1 LKSKSFIVFSLKT
14 IKIAMK
20 SRKQLLNK
28 MKAKAFDTGLFK
40 RILTY
45 TKPYK
50 WRYNGVIIFAI
61 SLSIFAALR
70 PYLLKQTVDGYIKTH
85 DQLGLLFYVT
95 LMGIVLM
102 LEVFS
107 QFYFVYWANWL
118 GQDIVKDIR
127 TKLFK
132 HILSFRMKYF
142 DLVPVGQLVT
152 RSVSDIESIARIFSQ
167 GLFMIISDLM
177 KMLVVLIFMFYM
189 NWKLTW
195 IVVIAMPIL
204 VYITRIFQRKMQV
217 AFEEVRTQIANM
229 NSFVQER
236 VTGMKIVQLFN
247 REKTEYESF
256 KEINGKHKKAWIKTI
271 LYNSIFFPIADII
284 SSLTLG
290 CIVVFGG
297 FKILNGDNFTTFG
310 DLFSYT
316 MFIGMLFNPLRQIAD
331 KFNEMQLGMIAANRV
346 FDIIDTQDHIQD
358 TGTIEA
364 PIFNG
369 TIEFKDVRFGYI
381 PEEEVIKGI
390 DLSVEAGQTIA
401 IVGSTGAGKSTIIN
415 LLNRFYEI
423 NSGTICI
430 DGNNIENYT
439 LASLRK
445 QIAVVLQDV
454 FLFADTIYNNITL
467 NNPEIT
473 KAQVLEA
480 AKVIG
485 VHDFIMSLPDNYD
498 FDVKERGVMLSSG
511 QRQLIAFLRSYVS
524 NPSILILDEATS
536 SIDTYSEEMIQRAT
550 ETITKGRT
558 SIVIAHRLA
567 TIVNADKIVVMDKGL
582 IVEQGTHQELINRT
596 NGYYKNLYDSQ
607 FVVAN

>member
-1 LKSKSFIVFSLKT
+1 
-14 IKIAMK
+14 
-20 SRKQLLNK
+20 
-28 MKAKAFDTGLFK
+28 MKAKAFDTRLFK
-40 RILTY
+40 RILKY
-45 TKPYK
+45 TKPYQL
-50 WRYNGVIIFAI
+50 RFRGVIAFAI
-61 SLSIFAALR
+61 SLSVFAALR

-85 DQLGLLFYVT
+85 DQQGLLLYIS
-95 LMGIVLM
+95 LMGIVL
-102 LEVFS
+102 LAEVFS
-107 QFYFVYWANWL
+107 QYYFVFWANWL

-142 DLVPVGQLVT
+142 DHVPVGQLVT
-152 RSVSDIESIARIFSQ
+152 RSVSDIEAIARIFSQ

-177 KMLVVLIFMFYM
+177 KMVVVLFFMFYM

-195 IVVIAMPIL
+195 IVIVAMPIL
-204 VYITRIFQRKMQV
+204 VFFTRIFQRKMQV
-217 AFEEVRTQIANM
+217 AFEEVRTEIANM

-247 REKTEYESF
+247 REDIEFDKF
-256 KEINGKHKKAWIKTI
+256 KNINDKHRKAWIKTI

-290 CIVVFGG
+290 FIVLYGG
-297 FKILNGDNFTTFG
+297 FKILNGDTFTTFG

-346 FDIIDTQDHIQD
+346 FDILDTDDQIQD

-364 PIFNG
+364 PVFEGN
-369 TIEFKDVRFGYI
+369 IEFKDVRFGYI
-381 PEEEVIKGI
+381 PDEEVIKGI
-390 DLSVEAGQTIA
+390 HLEVKAGQTIA

-423 NSGTICI
+423 NSGTIYI
-430 DGNNIENYT
+430 DHQNIENYT
-439 LASLRK
+439 LGSLRK

-467 NNPEIT
+467 NNPTISREEVLAA
-473 KAQVLEA
+473 AQ
-480 AKVIG
+480 KIG

-511 QRQLIAFLRSYVS
+511 QRQLIAFLRAFVS

-536 SIDTYSEEMIQRAT
+536 SIDTYSEELIQRAT

-582 IVEQGTHQELINRT
+582 IVEQGTHQELVNKT
-596 NGYYKNLYDSQ
+596 SGYYKNLYDSQ
-607 FVVAN
+607 FSVAN

>member
-1 LKSKSFIVFSLKT
+1 
-14 IKIAMK
+14 
-20 SRKQLLNK
+20 
-28 MKAKAFDTGLFK
+28 MKAKAFDTRLFK
-40 RILTY
+40 RILKY
-45 TKPYK
+45 TKPYQ
-50 WRYNGVIIFAI
+50 WRFNGVIIFAI
-61 SLSIFAALR
+61 SLSVFAALR
-70 PYLLKQTVDGYIKTH
+70 PYLLKQTVDSYIQPK
-85 DQLGLLFYVT
+85 DQNGLLIYIT
-95 LMGIVLM
+95 LMGIILL

-107 QFYFVYWANWL
+107 QFFFVYWANWL

-127 TKLFK
+127 VKLFK
-132 HILSFRMKYF
+132 HLLSFRMKYF
-142 DLVPVGQLVT
+142 DMVPVGQLVT
-152 RSVSDIESIARIFSQ
+152 RSVSDIEAIARIFSQ

-195 IVVIAMPIL
+195 IVIVAMPIL
-204 VYITRIFQRKMQV
+204 VFITRVFQRKMQV

-236 VTGMKIVQLFN
+236 VTGMKIVQLFHREDIEAEKFRVINDKHN
-247 REKTEYESF
+247 R
-256 KEINGKHKKAWIKTI
+256 AWIKTI

-290 CIVVFGG
+290 FIVLYGG
-297 FKILNGDNFTTFG
+297 FNILRGDNSTTFG

-346 FDIIDTQDHIQD
+346 FDILDTQDQIQD

-364 PIFNG
+364 PLFDGDIRFEN
-369 TIEFKDVRFGYI
+369 VHFGYI
-381 PEEEVIKGI
+381 PNEEVIKGI
-390 DLSVEAGQTIA
+390 NLEVKASQTIA

-423 NSGTICI
+423 NKGFIFI
-430 DGNNIENYT
+430 DNHNIENYT
-439 LASLRK
+439 LDSLRK

-473 KAQVLEA
+473 RDHVLAA
-480 AKVIG
+480 AKKIG

-511 QRQLIAFLRSYVS
+511 QRQLIAFLRAFVS

-536 SIDTYSEEMIQRAT
+536 SIDTYSEELIQRAT

-582 IVEQGTHQELINRT
+582 IVEQGTHQELINLEK
-596 NGYYKNLYDSQ
+596 GYYKNLYDSQ
-607 FVVAN
+607 FSVAN

>member
-1 LKSKSFIVFSLKT
+1 
-14 IKIAMK
+14 
-20 SRKQLLNK
+20 
-28 MKAKAFDTGLFK
+28 MKAKAFDTRLFK
-40 RILTY
+40 RILKY
-45 TKPYK
+45 TKPYQL
-50 WRYNGVIIFAI
+50 RFRGVIVFAI
-61 SLSIFAALR
+61 SLSVFAALR

-85 DQLGLLFYVT
+85 DQQGLLFYIT
-95 LMGIVLM
+95 LMGIVL
-102 LEVFS
+102 LAEVFS
-107 QFYFVYWANWL
+107 QYYFVFWANWL

-142 DLVPVGQLVT
+142 DHVPVGQLVT
-152 RSVSDIESIARIFSQ
+152 RSVSDIEAIARIFSQ

-177 KMLVVLIFMFYM
+177 KMVVVLFFMFYM

-195 IVVIAMPIL
+195 IVIIAMPVL
-204 VYITRIFQRKMQV
+204 VFFTRIFQRKMQI
-217 AFEEVRTQIANM
+217 AFEEVRTEIANM

-247 REKTEYESF
+247 REDIELDKF
-256 KEINGKHKKAWIKTI
+256 KNINEKHRKAWIKTI

-290 CIVVFGG
+290 FIVLYGG
-297 FKILNGDNFTTFG
+297 FKILNGDMFTTFG

-346 FDIIDTQDHIQD
+346 FDILDTQDQIQD

-364 PIFNG
+364 PVFKG
-369 TIEFKDVRFGYI
+369 DIEFKSVRFGYI
-381 PEEEVIKGI
+381 PDEEVIKGI
-390 DLSVEAGQTIA
+390 DLEVKAGQTIA

-430 DGNNIENYT
+430 DHHNIENYT
-439 LASLRK
+439 LDSLRK

-467 NNPEIT
+467 NNPAISREEVLAA
-473 KAQVLEA
+473 AQ
-480 AKVIG
+480 KIG

-511 QRQLIAFLRSYVS
+511 QRQLIAFLRAFVS

-536 SIDTYSEEMIQRAT
+536 SIDTYSEELIQRAT
-550 ETITKGRT
+550 ETITQGRT

-582 IVEQGTHQELINRT
+582 VVEEGTHQELINKES
-596 NGYYKNLYDSQ
+596 GYYKNLYDSQ
-607 FVVAN
+607 FSVAN

>member
-1 LKSKSFIVFSLKT
+1 
-14 IKIAMK
+14 
-20 SRKQLLNK
+20 

-50 WRYNGVIIFAI
+50 WRYYGVIIFAV
-61 SLSIFAALR
+61 SLSVFAALR

-85 DQLGLLFYVT
+85 DKYGLLMY
-95 LMGIVLM
+95 IVLM
-102 LEVFS
+102 GVVLLLEVFS
-107 QFYFVYWANWL
+107 QFYFVFWANWL

-177 KMLVVLIFMFYM
+177 KMIVVLLFMFYM

-247 REKTEYESF
+247 REKIEAENF
-256 KEINGKHKKAWIKTI
+256 KEINNKHKTAWIKTI

-284 SSLTLG
+284 SSITLG
-290 CIVVFGG
+290 LVVVYGG
-297 FKILNGDNFTTFG
+297 FRILNGDQFTTFG

-346 FDIIDTQDHIQD
+346 FDIIDTQDQIQD
-358 TGTIEA
+358 TGILEA
-364 PIFNG
+364 PIFEG
-369 TIEFKDVRFGYI
+369 IIEFKDVRFSYI

-390 DLSVEAGQTIA
+390 DLSVASGQTIA

-423 NSGTICI
+423 NSGTIFI
-430 DGNNIENYT
+430 DGQNIEDYT

-467 NNPEIT
+467 HNQEIT
-473 KAQVLEA
+473 REQVLDA
-480 AKVIG
+480 AKKIG

-536 SIDTYSEEMIQRAT
+536 SIDTYSEELIQRAT

-558 SIVIAHRLA
+558 SIIIAHRLA
-567 TIVNADKIVVMDKGL
+567 TIVNADKIIVMDKGL
-582 IVEQGTHQELINRT
+582 IVEEGTHHELLQKSD
-596 NGYYKNLYDSQ
+596 GYYKNLYDSQ
-607 FVVAN
+607 FAAAN

>member
-1 LKSKSFIVFSLKT
+1 
-14 IKIAMK
+14 
-20 SRKQLLNK
+20 
-28 MKAKAFDTGLFK
+28 MKAKAFDTRLFK

-50 WRYNGVIIFAI
+50 WRFNGVIIFAI
-61 SLSIFAALR
+61 SLSVFAALR
-70 PYLLKQTVDGYIKTH
+70 PYLLKQTVDSYIQPK
-85 DQLGLLFYVT
+85 DQNGLLIYIS
-95 LMGIVLM
+95 LMGFVLL
-102 LEVFS
+102 LEVLS
-107 QFYFVYWANWL
+107 QFFFVYWANWL

-127 TKLFK
+127 IKLFK

-152 RSVSDIESIARIFSQ
+152 RSVSDIEAIARIFSQ

-177 KMLVVLIFMFYM
+177 KMVVVLLFMFYM

-195 IVVIAMPIL
+195 IVIVAMPIL
-204 VYITRIFQRKMQV
+204 VFITRIFQKKMQV

-236 VTGMKIVQLFN
+236 VTGMKIVQLFHREDIEAEKFRIINEKHN
-247 REKTEYESF
+247 R
-256 KEINGKHKKAWIKTI
+256 AWIKTI

-290 CIVVFGG
+290 FVVLYGG
-297 FKILNGDNFTTFG
+297 FNILHGDNTTTFG

-316 MFIGMLFNPLRQIAD
+316 MFISMLFNPLRQIAD

-346 FDIIDTQDHIQD
+346 FDILDTQDQIQD

-364 PIFNG
+364 PLFDGDIRF
-369 TIEFKDVRFGYI
+369 EDVRFGYI
-381 PEEEVIKGI
+381 PDEEVIKGI
-390 DLSVEAGQTIA
+390 NLDVKASQTIA

-423 NSGTICI
+423 NSGSIFI
-430 DGNNIENYT
+430 DDHNIENYT
-439 LASLRK
+439 LSSLRK

-473 KAQVLEA
+473 REKVLDA
-480 AKVIG
+480 AKKIG

-511 QRQLIAFLRSYVS
+511 QRQLIAFLRAYVS

-536 SIDTYSEEMIQRAT
+536 SIDTYSEELIQRAT

-567 TIVNADKIVVMDKGL
+567 TIVNADKIVVMDKGH
-582 IVEQGTHQELINRT
+582 IVEQGTHQELINQEK
-596 NGYYKNLYDSQ
+596 GHYKNLYDSQ
-607 FVVAN
+607 FSTSNSDSFL

>member
-1 LKSKSFIVFSLKT
+1 MV
-14 IKIAMK
+14 A
-20 SRKQLLNK
+20 
-28 MKAKAFDTGLFK
+28 
-40 RILTY
+40 
-45 TKPYK
+45 
-50 WRYNGVIIFAI
+50 FAI
-61 SLSIFAALR
+61 SLSVFAALR

-85 DQLGLLFYVT
+85 DQFGLLLYVS
-95 LMGIVLM
+95 LMGIVLL

-107 QFYFVYWANWL
+107 QFFFVYWANWL

-127 TKLFK
+127 TKMFK
-132 HILSFRMKYF
+132 HILSFKMKYF
-142 DLVPVGQLVT
+142 DGVPVGQLVT
-152 RSVSDIESIARIFSQ
+152 RSVSDIEAIARIFSQ
-167 GLFMIISDLM
+167 GLFMIISDMM
-177 KMLVVLIFMFYM
+177 KMIVVLIFMFYM

-195 IVVIAMPIL
+195 IVIVAMPIL
-204 VYITRIFQRKMQV
+204 VFFTRIFQRKMQV

-236 VTGMKIVQLFN
+236 VTGMKIVQLFH
-247 REKTEYESF
+247 REEIELEKF
-256 KEINGKHKKAWIKTI
+256 KSINEKHNKAWIKTI

-290 CIVVFGG
+290 FIVLYGG
-297 FKILNGDNFTTFG
+297 FKILNGDNFTTLG

-346 FDIIDTQDHIQD
+346 FDILDTQDQIQD

-364 PIFNG
+364 PMFKGDIKFN
-369 TIEFKDVRFGYI
+369 DVHFGYI
-381 PEEEVIKGI
+381 AEEYVIKGI
-390 DLSVEAGQTIA
+390 DFDIKAGKTIA
-401 IVGSTGAGKSTIIN
+401 IVGATGAGKSTIIN

-430 DGNNIENYT
+430 DGQNIENYT
-439 LASLRK
+439 LSSLRK

-454 FLFADTIYNNITL
+454 FLFADTIFNNITL
-467 NNPEIT
+467 NNPDISRE
-473 KAQVLEA
+473 QVLAA
-480 AKVIG
+480 AKKIG
-485 VHDFIMSLPDNYD
+485 VHKFIMSLPDNYD

-511 QRQLIAFLRSYVS
+511 QRQLIAFLRAFVS

-536 SIDTYSEEMIQRAT
+536 SIDTYSEELIQKAT

-582 IVEQGTHQELINRT
+582 IVEQGTHQELLT
-596 NGYYKNLYDSQ
+596 KEGGYYKNLYDSQ
-607 FVVAN
+607 FSIAN

>member
-1 LKSKSFIVFSLKT
+1 
-14 IKIAMK
+14 
-20 SRKQLLNK
+20 
-28 MKAKAFDTGLFK
+28 MKAKAFDTRLFK
-40 RILTY
+40 RILKY
-45 TKPYK
+45 TKPYQL
-50 WRYNGVIIFAI
+50 RFRGVIAFAI
-61 SLSIFAALR
+61 SLSVFAALR
-70 PYLLKQTVDGYIKTH
+70 PYLLKQTVDSYIKTH
-85 DQLGLLFYVT
+85 DQQGLLLYIS
-95 LMGIVLM
+95 LMGIVL
-102 LEVFS
+102 LAEVFS
-107 QFYFVYWANWL
+107 QYYFVFWANWL

-142 DLVPVGQLVT
+142 DHVPVGQLVT
-152 RSVSDIESIARIFSQ
+152 RSVSDIEAIARIFSQ

-177 KMLVVLIFMFYM
+177 KMVVVLFFMFYM

-195 IVVIAMPIL
+195 IVIVAMPIL
-204 VYITRIFQRKMQV
+204 VFFTRIFQRKMQV
-217 AFEEVRTQIANM
+217 AFEEVRTEIANM

-247 REKTEYESF
+247 REDIEFDKF
-256 KEINGKHKKAWIKTI
+256 KNINDKHRKAWIKTI

-290 CIVVFGG
+290 FIVLYGG
-297 FKILNGDNFTTFG
+297 FKILNGDTFTTFG

-346 FDIIDTQDHIQD
+346 FDILDTDDQIQD

-364 PIFNG
+364 PVFEGN
-369 TIEFKDVRFGYI
+369 IEFKDVRFGYI
-381 PEEEVIKGI
+381 PDEEVIKGI
-390 DLSVEAGQTIA
+390 HLEVKAGQTIA

-423 NSGTICI
+423 NSGTIYI
-430 DGNNIENYT
+430 DHQNIENYT
-439 LASLRK
+439 LGSLRK

-467 NNPEIT
+467 NNPTISREEVLAA
-473 KAQVLEA
+473 AQ
-480 AKVIG
+480 KIG

-511 QRQLIAFLRSYVS
+511 QRQLIAFLRAFVS

-536 SIDTYSEEMIQRAT
+536 SIDTYSEELIQRAT
-550 ETITKGRT
+550 ETITQGRT

-582 IVEQGTHQELINRT
+582 IVEEGSHQELVNKES
-596 NGYYKNLYDSQ
+596 GYYKNLYDSQ
-607 FVVAN
+607 FSVAN

>member
-1 LKSKSFIVFSLKT
+1 
-14 IKIAMK
+14 
-20 SRKQLLNK
+20 
-28 MKAKAFDTGLFK
+28 MKAKAFDTRLFK
-40 RILTY
+40 RILKY
-45 TKPYK
+45 TKPYQF
-50 WRYNGVIIFAI
+50 RFNGVIAFAI

-85 DQLGLLFYVT
+85 DQQGLLFYVS
-95 LMGIVLM
+95 LMGIVLL

-107 QFYFVYWANWL
+107 QFYFVFWANWL

-127 TKLFK
+127 IKLFA
-132 HILSFRMKYF
+132 HLLSFRMKYF
-142 DLVPVGQLVT
+142 DLVPVGQVVT
-152 RSVSDIESIARIFSQ
+152 RCVSDIEAIARIFSQ

-195 IVVIAMPIL
+195 IVILAMPVL
-204 VYITRIFQRKMQV
+204 VFFTRIFQKKMQV

-229 NSFVQER
+229 NTFVQER

-247 REKTEYESF
+247 REDIEFDKF
-256 KEINGKHKKAWIKTI
+256 KNINDKHRKAWIKTI

-290 CIVVFGG
+290 FIVLYGG
-297 FKILNGDNFTTFG
+297 IKILNGDHFTTFG

-346 FDIIDTQDHIQD
+346 FDILDTEDQIQD
-358 TGTIEA
+358 TGTVEA
-364 PIFNG
+364 PIFEGN
-369 TIEFKDVRFGYI
+369 ILFKDVRFGYI
-381 PEEEVIKGI
+381 PDEEVIKGI
-390 DLSVEAGQTIA
+390 DLEVSAGQTIA

-423 NSGTICI
+423 NSGSIYI
-430 DGNNIENYT
+430 DHHNIENYT
-439 LASLRK
+439 LSSLRK

-473 KAQVLEA
+473 REEVLAA
-480 AKVIG
+480 AKKIG
-485 VHDFIMSLPDNYD
+485 VHDFIMSLPDDYN

-511 QRQLIAFLRSYVS
+511 QRQLIAFLRAFVS

-536 SIDTYSEEMIQRAT
+536 SIDTYSEELIQRAT
-550 ETITKGRT
+550 ETITQGRT
-558 SIVIAHRLA
+558 SIVIAHRLG

-582 IVEQGTHQELINRT
+582 IVEQGTHQELINLEK
-596 NGYYKNLYDSQ
+596 GFYKNLYDSQ
-607 FVVAN
+607 FSIAN